1 MVAQFAIPLVN
12 KIANP
17 TLKEAYTSEI
27 GNICDLDFVK
37 LLNGSNQFIKRSNEK
52 KEEVKRSSSSVI
64 KKSVLGV
71 FTALIQHPKLAKD
84 RIFDLIGKD
93 SRFLFLN
100 DIKNSYEQNP
110 EVAPSIIFEQIDN
123 EKIKNLFGEALV
135 SEIKLSI
142 EDAKAM
148 IEDCID
154 LISKSEK
161 DREEILKEK
170 YNMQE
175 ILSAEKRELQQ
186 IILKKDNM
194 SEEDQILLK
203 NLSSK

>member
-1 MVAQFAIPLVN
+1 
-12 KIANP
+12 
-17 TLKEAYTSEI
+17 
-27 GNICDLDFVK
+27 
-37 LLNGSNQFIKRSNEK
+37 
-52 KEEVKRSSSSVI
+52 
-64 KKSVLGV
+64 
-71 FTALIQHPKLAKD
+71 
-84 RIFDLIGKD
+84 
-93 SRFLFLN
+93 
-100 DIKNSYEQNP
+100 
-110 EVAPSIIFEQIDN
+110 
-123 EKIKNLFGEALV
+123 
-135 SEIKLSI
+135 
-142 EDAKAM
+142 M

-161 DREEILKEK
+161 DSEEILKEK

>member
-1 MVAQFAIPLVN
+1 
-12 KIANP
+12 
-17 TLKEAYTSEI
+17 
-27 GNICDLDFVK
+27 
-37 LLNGSNQFIKRSNEK
+37 
-52 KEEVKRSSSSVI
+52 
-64 KKSVLGV
+64 
-71 FTALIQHPKLAKD
+71 
-84 RIFDLIGKD
+84 
-93 SRFLFLN
+93 
-100 DIKNSYEQNP
+100 
-110 EVAPSIIFEQIDN
+110 
-123 EKIKNLFGEALV
+123 
-135 SEIKLSI
+135 
-142 EDAKAM
+142 M

-186 IILKKDNM
+186 IILKKDDM

>member
-1 MVAQFAIPLVN
+1 
-12 KIANP
+12 
-17 TLKEAYTSEI
+17 
-27 GNICDLDFVK
+27 
-37 LLNGSNQFIKRSNEK
+37 
-52 KEEVKRSSSSVI
+52 
-64 KKSVLGV
+64 
-71 FTALIQHPKLAKD
+71 
-84 RIFDLIGKD
+84 
-93 SRFLFLN
+93 
-100 DIKNSYEQNP
+100 
-110 EVAPSIIFEQIDN
+110 
-123 EKIKNLFGEALV
+123 
-135 SEIKLSI
+135 
-142 EDAKAM
+142 M